1 MSETLANL
9 LCELN
14 EDEAMAQV
22 QERLARGDDPLGII
36 EDCRQGM
43 EIVGKR
49 FEEKEYFITELIMAG
64 EIFGDIMKKVEPA
77 LKGRK
82 AETVGKIVIG
92 TVQGDIHDIGK
103 NIVSTMLGCSGFEVF
118 DLGVDVPPEKFV
130 EKIKEVGAPLVG
142 LSGLMTTSFNP
153 MKETVEAIVR
163 AGLRDKVK
171 VLVGGGP
178 VNERVVEFVGADAF
192 GKDVTTAIDLSRNY
206 LGVK

>member
-1 MSETLANL
+1 VPETLANL

-22 QERLARGDDPLGII
+22 QDRLARGDDPLGII
-36 EDCRQGM
+36 EECRQGM

-49 FEEKEYFITELIMAG
+49 FEDKEYFITELIMAG
-64 EIFGDIMKKVEPA
+64 EIFGDIMKELEPA

-103 NIVSTMLGCSGFEVF
+103 NIVSTMLSCSGFEVF

-153 MKETVEAIVR
+153 MKETVEAIAK

-178 VNERVVEFVGADAF
+178 VNERVVEFVGADVF
-192 GKDVTTAIDLSRNY
+192 GKDVTTAIELSRNY

>member
-22 QERLARGDDPLGII
+22 QERLAAGDDPLGII
-36 EDCRQGM
+36 EECREGM

-49 FEEKEYFITELIMAG
+49 FEGKEYFITELIMAG
-64 EIFGDIMKKVEPA
+64 EIFGDIMKKIEPA

-142 LSGLMTTSFNP
+142 LSGLMTTSFNT
-153 MKETVEAIVR
+153 MKETVEAIVK

-178 VNERVVEFVGADAF
+178 VNERVVEFVRADAF
-192 GKDVTTAIDLSRNY
+192 GKDVTTAIELSRNY

>member
-1 MSETLANL
+1 MPETLANL

-22 QERLARGDDPLGII
+22 QDRLARGDDPLGII
-36 EDCRQGM
+36 EECRQGM

-49 FEEKEYFITELIMAG
+49 FEDKEYFITELIMAG
-64 EIFGDIMKKVEPA
+64 EIFGDIMKELEPA

-103 NIVSTMLGCSGFEVF
+103 NIVSTMLSCSGFEVF

-153 MKETVEAIVR
+153 MKETVEAIAK

-178 VNERVVEFVGADAF
+178 VNERVVEFVGADVF
-192 GKDVTTAIDLSRNY
+192 GKDVTTAIELSRNY